1 MQTLKNFL
9 TGLCCTL
16 IVLIIGVLTLFN
28 YSKKTIE
35 GPVLTETV
43 KKMIQSNVPKDNEE
57 INKVMEEVSDLEGV
71 DEIINS
77 FVDDY
82 TKGEVSDQ
90 TIDTIM
96 DFIKKNESTIK
107 KMSTEEFDIN
117 EITSNESR
125 EELKNNLNKTYKE
138 LNAGDTSSPV
148 NTTITVYSNI
158 TKYATVRNAIIAC
171 AILLTIIIL
180 LSWSYYKWIKSV
192 SKILTSLGTM
202 MLITYLLSL
211 LLMNVINNLLHTSIN
226 SNELLF
232 IGISELASGIIL
244 NIIYKKI
251 DKVAS
256 TTQVNPNN
264 ELTIENPIK
273 DEYFE
278 DNINNNQIYEII

>member
-1 MQTLKNFL
+1 MQTLRNFL

-16 IVLIIGVLTLFN
+16 IVLIIGLLTLFN

-43 KKMIQSNVPKDNEE
+43 KKMVESNVPKDNEE
-57 INKVMEEVSDLEGV
+57 VNKVMEEVSNLEGV

-77 FVDDY
+77 FIDDY
-82 TKGEVSDQ
+82 TKGGASDK

-96 DFIKKNESTIK
+96 EFIKKNESTIK
-107 KMSTEEFDIN
+107 KMSSEEFDIN

-125 EELKNNLNKTYKE
+125 EELKKNLNNTYKE
-138 LNAGDTSSPV
+138 LNVGDTSSPI

-158 TKYATVRNAIIAC
+158 TKYVTVRNAIIAC
-171 AILLTIIIL
+171 AVLLTIIIL

-202 MLITYLLSL
+202 MLVTYLLSL
-211 LLMNVINNLLHTSIN
+211 VLMSFIEKLLHISIN

-273 DEYFE
+273 DDYFD
-278 DNINNNQIYEII
+278 DNINNQLLAIV

>member
-1 MQTLKNFL
+1 MEGLRNFL

-16 IVLIIGVLTLFN
+16 IVLIIGLLTLFN

-43 KKMIQSNVPKDNEE
+43 KKMVESNVPKDNEE
-57 INKVMEEVSDLEGV
+57 VNKVMEEVSNLEGV

-77 FVDDY
+77 FVEDY
-82 TKGEVSDQ
+82 TKGEASDK

-96 DFIKKNESTIK
+96 EFIKKNESTIK
-107 KMSTEEFDIN
+107 KMSSEEFDIN

-125 EELKNNLNKTYKE
+125 EELKKNLNNTYKE
-138 LNAGDTSSPV
+138 LNAGDTSSPI

-158 TKYATVRNAIIAC
+158 TKYVTVRNAIIAC
-171 AILLTIIIL
+171 ALLLTIIIL
-180 LSWSYYKWIKSV
+180 LSWSYYKWIKSI

-211 LLMNVINNLLHTSIN
+211 VLMSFIEKLLHISIN

-278 DNINNNQIYEII
+278 DNINNNQL

>member
-1 MQTLKNFL
+1 MQTLRNFF

-16 IVLIIGVLTLFN
+16 IVLIIGLLTLFN

-43 KKMIQSNVPKDNEE
+43 KKMVESNVPKDNEE
-57 INKVMEEVSDLEGV
+57 VNKVMEEVSNLEGV

-82 TKGEVSDQ
+82 TKGEASDK

-96 DFIKKNESTIK
+96 EFIKKNEFTIK
-107 KMSTEEFDIN
+107 KMSSEEFDMN

-125 EELKNNLNKTYKE
+125 EELKKNLNNTYKE
-138 LNAGDTSSPV
+138 LNAGDTSSPI

-158 TKYATVRNAIIAC
+158 TKYVTVRNAIIAC
-171 AILLTIIIL
+171 AVLLTFIIL

-202 MLITYLLSL
+202 MLVTYVLSL
-211 LLMNVINNLLHTSIN
+211 VLMSFIEKLLHISIN

-264 ELTIENPIK
+264 ELIIENPIK
-273 DEYFE
+273 DDYFD
-278 DNINNNQIYEII
+278 DNINNQL